1 VFLSALLAASLSAPV
16 PKTNSKTGEEIIVGY
31 WVVTDEWDELTDPF
45 SVRHR
50 PFCDLIEFQAD
61 GVVLLPKGPDSP
73 TKNGCYTIIEPDDKN
88 PDWRVKLLFATK
100 HDCTELTLKGIGV
113 DHLKVIDHK
122 KGSNLVY
129 TRAAACRPIDNLK
142 K

>member
-1 VFLSALLAASLSAPV
+1 MRLLRRRRPV
-16 PKTNSKTGEEIIVGY
+16 PVRRFDAATGAWADIQAEE
-31 WVVTDEWDELTDPF
+31 
-45 SVRHR
+45 SV
-50 PFCDLIEFQAD
+50 
-61 GVVLLPKGPDSP
+61 
-73 TKNGCYTIIEPDDKN
+73 
-88 PDWRVKLLFATK
+88 
-100 HDCTELTLKGIGV
+100 DCTELTLKGIGV